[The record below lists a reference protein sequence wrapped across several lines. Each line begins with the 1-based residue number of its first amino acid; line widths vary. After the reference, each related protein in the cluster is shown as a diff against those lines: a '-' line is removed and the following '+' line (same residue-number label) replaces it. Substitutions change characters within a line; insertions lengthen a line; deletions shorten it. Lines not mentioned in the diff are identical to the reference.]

1 MSLRIAVIGAGRLGG
16 FHAQKLARMADVELV
31 GVVDP
36 LAANRD
42 RLAAELHTASYS
54 SHLALLG
61 RIDAAVIASPTVLHH
76 RLAVDLLKARTHLLI
91 EKPISATVAE
101 ADELVDLARR
111 EQVVL
116 QVGHVER
123 FNPALAAAAP
133 HARNP
138 KFIEAVRASGFTFR
152 SMDVGVVLDLMI
164 HDIDVV
170 LSLVR
175 SPVRSVDALG
185 AAILGGHE
193 DVAHARLE
201 FESGCVAN
209 LSASRVS
216 YEPARKMQIWSS
228 RAYASVDFGTRTT
241 TLVRPSEAL
250 LRGEFQAHRL
260 TPEQTEHYKTHLAEE
275 HLPKTQQ
282 TFAAVDA
289 LGLEL
294 QDFVRQHSLR
304 AAAAGDRRGRPRR
317 LGRGRADS
325 VEHRPACLGAGLA
338 AGHWSCAGTLSA
350 GRARIAGTQGG
361 VTARGASDR
370 SVRYASPASSRQARK

>member
-1 MSLRIAVIGAGRLGG
+1 MLRLAVIGAGRLGG
-16 FHAQKLARMADVELV
+16 FHAQKLARLADVELV

-42 RLAAELHTASYS
+42 RLAAELHTAALA
-54 SHLALLG
+54 SHHPLLG
-61 RIDAAVIASPTVLHH
+61 HIDAAVIAAPTVLHH
-76 RLAVDLLKARTHLLI
+76 RLAVDLLEARTHLLI
-91 EKPISATVAE
+91 EKPICTTVAE
-101 ADELVDLARR
+101 ADELVELARQR
-111 EQVVL
+111 QLVL

-164 HDIDVV
+164 HDLDVV

-175 SPVRSVDALG
+175 SPLRSVDAMG
-185 AAILGGHE
+185 VSILGGHE

-201 FESGCVAN
+201 FQSGCVAN

-216 YEPARKMQIWSS
+216 YEAARKMQIWAP

-250 LRGEFQAHRL
+250 LRGEFHADRL
-260 TPEQTEHYKTHLAEE
+260 APEQVEHYKKHLAEE
-275 HLPKTQQ
+275 HLPRQQQ
-282 TFAAVDA
+282 TFEAVDA
-289 LGLEL
+289 LALEL
-294 QDFVRQHSLR
+294 EDFVDSIRSTRQPLVT
-304 AAAAGDRRGRPRR
+304 G
-317 LGRGRADS
+317 
-325 VEHRPACLGAGLA
+325 E
-338 AGHWSCAGTLSA
+338 A
-350 GRARIAGTQGG
+350 GRDALAVAEQILLSIANHAWEPAAEPAAVPYPRIVPAPLERKAG
-361 VTARGASDR
+361 
-370 SVRYASPASSRQARK
+370 

>member
-1 MSLRIAVIGAGRLGG
+1 M
-16 FHAQKLARMADVELV
+16 
-31 GVVDP
+31 
-36 LAANRD
+36 
-42 RLAAELHTASYS
+42 
-54 SHLALLG
+54 
-61 RIDAAVIASPTVLHH
+61 
-76 RLAVDLLKARTHLLI
+76 LI
-91 EKPISATVAE
+91 EKPVSATVAE
-101 ADELVDLARR
+101 ADELIDRARR
-111 EQVVL
+111 SSVVL

-123 FNPALAAAAP
+123 FNPALAAAAS

-164 HDIDVV
+164 HDIDLV

-175 SPVRSVDALG
+175 SPLRSVNALG
-185 AAILGGHE
+185 IAILGGHE

-209 LSASRVS
+209 FSASRVS
-216 YEPARKMQIWSS
+216 YEPARKMQIWSP

-275 HLPKTQQ
+275 HLPRTQQ

-294 QDFVRQHSLR
+294 QDFVDSILS
-304 AAAAGDRRGRPRR
+304 AAAPQVTGEAGRDALAVAEQILLSIASMPGSRPRSRPLVLLRYPFRGPCPHRRNARRGNRSRRIRPIGPICIAR
-317 LGRGRADS
+317 LFTPG
-325 VEHRPACLGAGLA
+325 
-338 AGHWSCAGTLSA
+338 
-350 GRARIAGTQGG
+350 
-361 VTARGASDR
+361 
-370 SVRYASPASSRQARK
+370 

>member
-16 FHAQKLARMADVELV
+16 FHAQKLARMANVELV

-42 RLAAELHTASYS
+42 RLAAELHTAAYS
-54 SHLALLG
+54 SHRALLG

-76 RLAVDLLKARTHLLI
+76 ALAVDLLQARAHLLI
-91 EKPISATVAE
+91 EKPICTTLAE
-101 ADELVDLARR
+101 ADELVALARR
-111 EQVVL
+111 ERVVL

-123 FNPALAAAAP
+123 FNPALSAAVP

-175 SPVRSVDALG
+175 SPLRSVEALG
-185 AAILGGHE
+185 VGILGGHE

-201 FESGCVAN
+201 FQSGCVAN

-216 YEPARKMQIWSS
+216 YETVRKMQIWTP
-228 RAYASVDFGTRTT
+228 RAYANIDFGTRTT

-250 LRGEFQAHRL
+250 LRGEFHADRL
-260 TPEQTEHYKTHLAEE
+260 APEQVEHYKVHLAEE
-275 HLPKTQQ
+275 HLPRQQQ
-282 TFAAVDA
+282 TYDAVDA
-289 LGLEL
+289 LALEL
-294 QDFVRQHSLR
+294 QDFVDSILTARQPRVSGEAGRDALAVAEQILASIASHAWDPASQPAADPYPRIVPAPHFDVAAMGR
-304 AAAAGDRRGRPRR
+304 AAVERKAG
-317 LGRGRADS
+317 
-325 VEHRPACLGAGLA
+325 
-338 AGHWSCAGTLSA
+338 
-350 GRARIAGTQGG
+350 
-361 VTARGASDR
+361 
-370 SVRYASPASSRQARK
+370 